1 MAKVPQ
7 KYNQKAT
14 PNNLDL
20 VVIPQNAPDGLQI
33 WSRWYFDHAVTT
45 VERSQKEQRR
55 DLNMFLRFMEL
66 TEKTDDRSKWTPRL
80 SEAFK
85 THLKSALH
93 EDGSRHWSDRTIN
106 RVLTHLKTFAKWVHG
121 LRSFPLGNPMAKI

>member
-1 MAKVPQ
+1 MKKVLQ

-14 PNNLDL
+14 PNNSSL

-55 DLNMFLRFMEL
+55 DLTLFLQFMEL
-66 TEKTDDRSKWTPRL
+66 TEKTDDRPKWTPRL

-85 THLKSALH
+85 ALQ
-93 EDGSRHWSDRTIN
+93 
-106 RVLTHLKTFAKWVHG
+106 
-121 LRSFPLGNPMAKI
+121 